1 MPTSLGRYDV
11 RAKIADGGMATIY
24 LGREKNAPPLEG
36 AVALKVIKDEYAL
49 NLDFVHMFVDEAKIT
64 SRLNH
69 PNIVKIRDFSA
80 SEDRLFLAM
89 DFLLGQSLW
98 SVWDACKERKVRLRY
113 DMIAWICARVCE
125 ALHYAHELKD
135 ENGVPLEMVHRDVNA
150 TNIFIE
156 YDGKVKVI
164 DFGLAKAVGRVSRTA
179 AGVIKGKLA
188 YMSPEQVT
196 GGGLDRRADIF
207 ALGVTLWEMSVDR
220 RLFKV
225 KDDIE
230 TLKAVHE
237 ARVPDPT
244 QLVHGYPPLLWK
256 VLKRALVRDRD
267 ARYATAKDMAA
278 ALDAFIASE
287 GSVVGPSDVADAMK
301 SLFEHERERQMAW
314 VMEATDP
321 GRSAPS
327 VTLNPPPDQA
337 DYSEMGSKVAPAP
350 GTFEAATAQSQK
362 NSTVPKDVEARLDPE
377 ELRPNDRNLK
387 SPKIPAAPGVPIFD
401 AQHQSKPNKQPQI
414 EKVTHLA
421 DGSEIA
427 KKKPELAITDRKS
440 DKKKKMSDLVK
451 DENDEGVSVMA
462 MVLGVLVAL
471 LCVGAVAMLVMK
483 K

>member
-11 RAKIADGGMATIY
+11 RAKVADGGMAAIY
-24 LGREKNAPPLEG
+24 LGREKSAPPLEG

-49 NLDFVHMFVDEAKIT
+49 NMDFVHMFVDEAKIA

-80 SEDRLFLAM
+80 DGDRIFLAM

-113 DMIAWICARVCE
+113 DMIAWICARVCDG
-125 ALHYAHELKD
+125 LHYAHELHD
-135 ENGVPLEMVHRDVNA
+135 EKGTPLEMVHRDVNA
-150 TNIFIE
+150 TNIFVE

-230 TLKAVHE
+230 TLKNVHE

-244 QLVHGYPPLLWK
+244 QLVSGYPPLLWK
-256 VLKRALVRDRD
+256 VLKRSLVRDRD
-267 ARYATAKDMAA
+267 SRYATAKDMAA

-287 GSVVGPSDVADAMK
+287 GSVVGERDVAEAMQ

-321 GRSAPS
+321 GRAAP
-327 VTLNPPPDQA
+327 TGPLNLPPEQL
-337 DYSEMGSKVAPAP
+337 DYAEMGSKVAPAP
-350 GTFEAATAQSQK
+350 GTFEKATPESQK
-362 NSTVPKDVEARLDPE
+362 NSTIPQDVEAQLDPE

-387 SPKIPAAPGVPIFD
+387 SPKIPAAPGVPVFD
-401 AQHQSKPNKQPQI
+401 AHHQSKPQKQAKRTQ
-414 EKVTHLA
+414 LD
-421 DGSEIA
+421 DGSEIG
-427 KKKPELAITDRKS
+427 KKKPELAVTE
-440 DKKKKMSDLVK
+440 KKTTAADLVK
-451 DENDEGVSVMA
+451 DEKDEVGVSVLA
-462 MVLGVLVAL
+462 MVLGILVAL
-471 LCVGAVAMLVMK
+471 LCVGAVAMFVLK

>member
-11 RAKIADGGMATIY
+11 RAKVADGGMAAIY

-49 NLDFVHMFVDEAKIT
+49 NMDFVHMFIDEAKIA

-80 SEDRLFLAM
+80 DDDRLFLAM

-113 DMIAWICARVCE
+113 DMIAWICARVCD

-150 TNIFIE
+150 TNIFVE

-188 YMSPEQVT
+188 YMSPEQVA
-196 GGGLDRRADIF
+196 GGGIDRRADIF

-230 TLKAVHE
+230 TLKNVHE

-244 QLVHGYPPLLWK
+244 ELVHGYPPLLWK
-256 VLKRALVRDRD
+256 VLKRALVRDKD
-267 ARYATAKDMAA
+267 ARYATAKDMGA

-287 GSVVGPSDVADAMK
+287 GSVVGEKDVAEAMM
-301 SLFEHERERQMAW
+301 SLFEHERERQMEW
-314 VMEATDP
+314 VMEATDAARP
-321 GRSAPS
+321 APTS
-327 VTLNPPPDQA
+327 PLNLPPEQL
-337 DYSEMGSKVAPAP
+337 DYAEMGSKVAPAP
-350 GTFEAATAQSQK
+350 GTFEKASPESEK
-362 NSTVPKDVEARLDPE
+362 NSMVPRDQEAVLEPE
-377 ELRPNDRNLK
+377 ELRPNDKNLK
-387 SPKIPAAPGVPIFD
+387 SPKIPAAPGVPVFD
-401 AQHQSKPNKQPQI
+401 AQHQSKPQKQA
-414 EKVTHLA
+414 KRTHLD
-421 DGSEIA
+421 DGSEIG
-427 KKKPELAITDRKS
+427 KKKPELAATE
-440 DKKKKMSDLVK
+440 KKTKTADLVK
-451 DENDEGVSVMA
+451 DEKDTAGVSVLA
-462 MVLGVLVAL
+462 MVLGVVVAL
-471 LCVGAVAMLVMK
+471 LCVGTVAMLMMK

>member
-1 MPTSLGRYDV
+1 VNHEARSAEGRS
-11 RAKIADGGMATIY
+11 
-24 LGREKNAPPLEG
+24 G

-49 NLDFVHMFVDEAKIT
+49 NMDFVHMFVDEAKIAL
-64 SRLNH
+64 RMNH

-80 SEDRLFLAM
+80 DDDRLFLAM

-113 DMIAWICARVCE
+113 DMIAWICARVCD

-150 TNIFIE
+150 TNIFVE

-188 YMSPEQVT
+188 YMSPEQVA
-196 GGGLDRRADIF
+196 GGGIDRRADIF

-225 KDDIE
+225 KDDIQ
-230 TLKAVHE
+230 TLKNVHE

-244 QLVHGYPPLLWK
+244 ELVHGYPPLLWK
-256 VLKRALVRDRD
+256 VLKRALVRDKD
-267 ARYATAKDMAA
+267 ARYATAKDMGA

-287 GSVVGPSDVADAMK
+287 GSVVGEKDVAEAMM
-301 SLFEHERERQMAW
+301 SLFEHERERQMEW
-314 VMEATDP
+314 VMEATDAARPAPTSPLNLPP
-321 GRSAPS
+321 GQ
-327 VTLNPPPDQA
+327 L
-337 DYSEMGSKVAPAP
+337 DYAEMGSKVAPAP
-350 GTFEAATAQSQK
+350 GTFEKATPESEK
-362 NSTVPKDVEARLDPE
+362 NSMVPQDVEAKLDPE

-401 AQHQSKPNKQPQI
+401 ANHQSKPQIQP
-414 EKVTHLA
+414 KRTTLD
-421 DGSEIA
+421 DGSEIG
-427 KKKPELAITDRKS
+427 KKKPELAVTE
-440 DKKKKMSDLVK
+440 KKAAPEKKTNALDLIEAEKNATSTSLLAV
-451 DENDEGVSVMA
+451 
-462 MVLGVLVAL
+462 VLGVLVAL
-471 LCVGAVAMLVMK
+471 LCVGAVASFIIK